1 MRLIPAIAL
10 TIGMACLVGMPRSA
24 IADDAAERAEI
35 NRNVNEALAVLYKT
49 VPGSRDIAKKARGV
63 LVFPAIYK
71 AGFMIGGEFGK
82 GALRVRGKSVGYYS
96 TAGASFGFQ
105 AGADKRSMALMF
117 MTSEALQQ
125 FQRSSGWDI
134 GGDASVTLVE
144 VGANGAVDATRIN
157 KPIVAFLY
165 GNAGL
170 MAGVSLKGTKV
181 SKLDL
186 ASATA
191 SGSSASKS
199 KSKAK

>member
-1 MRLIPAIAL
+1 MRLFPAIAL
-10 TIGMACLVGMPRSA
+10 TIGMACSVALPRSA
-24 IADDAAERAEI
+24 IADDATERAEI
-35 NRNVNEALAVLYKT
+35 NQNVNEALAVLYKT
-49 VPGSRDIAKKARGV
+49 VPGSRDIANKARGV

-71 AGFMIGGEFGK
+71 AGFMIGGEYGK
-82 GALRVRGKSVGYYS
+82 GALRVKGKSVGYYN

-117 MTSEALQQ
+117 MTSEALQR

-144 VGANGAVDATRIN
+144 VGANGTIDASRIN
-157 KPIVAFLY
+157 KPIVAFIY

-186 ASATA
+186 SSPTA
-191 SGSSASKS
+191 SGSSAPKS
-199 KSKAK
+199 KSK